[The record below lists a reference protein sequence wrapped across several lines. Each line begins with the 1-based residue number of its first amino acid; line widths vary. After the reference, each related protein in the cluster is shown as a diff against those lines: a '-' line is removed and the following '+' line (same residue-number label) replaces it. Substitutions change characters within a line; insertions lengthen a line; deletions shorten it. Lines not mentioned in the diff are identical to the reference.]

1 MALTER
7 SRSAIYHGLSGVIRD
22 EEAVGEMLSYF
33 PARDVEEPATK
44 EFVRAEL
51 ALLRADLTGPV
62 EGLRVEMHSEIAG
75 LRAEMHSEI
84 GGLRA
89 EMQAESKRI
98 IVWTVA
104 ANTTLLGLVLT
115 LTGLA

>member
-7 SRSAIYHGLSGVIRD
+7 SRSAIYHGLSGVIRN

-62 EGLRVEMHSEIAG
+62 EGLR
-75 LRAEMHSEI
+75 
-84 GGLRA
+84 A